1 MYEVAKDLEAY
12 VNPSARKTY
21 RWARDYPGSTKV
33 IDYNASRLART
44 MMSHAYQEAFERSTE
59 KDPWVDAYKWNT
71 SANHRVCPLCIGR
84 AENDEYGLGEG
95 VYPKGEVPLD
105 HPNGQCFLTIVQ
117 TKSTNDIVNDIANWY
132 NGTGDPKMNSKIDEF
147 AQSLGY
153 KLTDKVTPQSLVSKY
168 GKSSGKQ
175 FNGWYNKLSAEDKAI
190 AKGLK
195 DKEGLT
201 WQGWYTKYVKN
212 GQANSVVAKA
222 SNVGRKVKFDGN
234 KWLKKA
240 RSVTE
245 SEMLAA
251 EDAQFAKFT
260 QSQTDAIR
268 LYSGSSYTNMN
279 NYLRYIGAGKT
290 EEQAIKL
297 SHISPKQLDAIKEAR
312 EALNTVGLDK
322 DYVLRR
328 GTDLG
333 DLAGLI
339 GGDFNKTLDM
349 LNEIVDDYG
358 YTEAANVLNEEYA
371 GTIGVM
377 NGFTSTSSMYGRGF
391 GGDVEMILY
400 APKGTAAS
408 SIMRISQYGTSEG
421 ETLLNAGTRVKI
433 HKIELSDGHMDSKIR
448 IFCEILK

>member
-1 MYEVAKDLEAY
+1 
-12 VNPSARKTY
+12 
-21 RWARDYPGSTKV
+21 
-33 IDYNASRLART
+33 

-59 KDPWVDAYKWNT
+59 KDPWVDAYKWNI
-71 SANHRVCPLCIGR
+71 SANHRVCHLCIER
-84 AENDEYGLGEG
+84 AENDEYGLGAG
-95 VYPKGEVPLD
+95 IYPKGEVPLD

-117 TKSTNDIVNDIANWY
+117 SKTSEQVVNDIANWY

-175 FNGWYNKLSAEDKAI
+175 FNGWYSKLSAEDKAI

-212 GQANSVVAKA
+212 GQANSDVAKA
-222 SNVGRKVKFDGN
+222 SSVERKVKFNGN

-240 RSVTE
+240 KSVTE

-260 QSQTDAIR
+260 ESQIDAIR
-268 LYSGSSYTNMN
+268 LYSGSSYTKMN
-279 NYLRYIGAGKT
+279 SYLRYIGAGKT

-312 EALNTVGLDK
+312 EALNAVGLNK

-339 GGDFNKTLDM
+339 GGDFNKVYQELEEIVYTKNSLEDGVKI
-349 LNEIVDDYG
+349 LNEKYSGMV
-358 YTEAANVLNEEYA
+358 
-371 GTIGVM
+371 GTM
-377 NGFTSTSSMYGRGF
+377 HGFTSTSSMYDRGF
-391 GGDVEMILY
+391 SGNVEMIFY
-400 APKGTAAS
+400 APKDTAAS
-408 SIMRISQYGTSEG
+408 SIMRISQFGTGEG
-421 ETLLNAGTRVKI
+421 ETLLNAGTRVKV